1 MRRGRVL
8 AVTLGMAALGGL
20 VAAVTGVISPGGQVD
35 VAAGPVGPTE
45 VGWQVRRI
53 VDGDT
58 IVVVRSD
65 QEAKVRLIG
74 IDTPESVR
82 PDSPVECFGPEASAF
97 AEEMLQGRRVDLER
111 DPTQG
116 PIDAYGRQL
125 AYAWYV
131 NEAGESE
138 LFNLQAIDAGVAR
151 EYTYAGPYAWRGAF
165 LAAEERARSGDR
177 GLWAACR

>member
-1 MRRGRVL
+1 M
-8 AVTLGMAALGGL
+8 
-20 VAAVTGVISPGGQVD
+20 
-35 VAAGPVGPTE
+35 GPTE
-45 VGWQVRRI
+45 TDWRVSRI

-58 IVVVRSD
+58 IVVTRD
-65 QEAKVRLIG
+65 GQQAKVRLIG

-97 AEEMLQGRRVDLER
+97 AKEMLQGRSVELER

-125 AYAWYV
+125 AYVWYV
-131 NEAGESE
+131 NEAGQSE

-151 EYTYAGPYAWRGAF
+151 EHTYAEPYAWRGAF
-165 LAAEERARSGDR
+165 MAAEERARSGDR